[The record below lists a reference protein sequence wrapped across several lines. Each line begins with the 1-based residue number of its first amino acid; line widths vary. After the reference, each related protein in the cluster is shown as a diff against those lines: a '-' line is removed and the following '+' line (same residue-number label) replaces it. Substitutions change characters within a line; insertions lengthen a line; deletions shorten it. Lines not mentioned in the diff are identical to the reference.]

1 MTRKGR
7 ASPAFF
13 VRGHHAGAL
22 DAHPIR
28 GPSASTH
35 ARAAVL
41 FAAMLPYRLHVAFAS
56 VLLAANAWSA
66 DEAPK
71 SSMKEILKARIAE
84 DAKKTEARKTAPTT
98 TSTKAESA
106 AAAPEAK
113 SEPTPAK
120 ASAAAA
126 KEAPTVM
133 PKVEVRKERI
143 TVLDQKIAQQEQ
155 DITRERKNLK
165 VSEVDT
171 ALNDGKIAK
180 PLSIFG
186 GESSQFRQ
194 RVASER
200 VELMEAEKDILEAMK
215 RARTKEEKQEL
226 QKQLDELK
234 TTRRELEK
242 TLR

>member
-1 MTRKGR
+1 M
-7 ASPAFF
+7 
-13 VRGHHAGAL
+13 
-22 DAHPIR
+22 HPR
-28 GPSASTH
+28 RS
-35 ARAAVL
+35 RLL
-41 FAAMLPYRLHVAFAS
+41 FIS
-56 VLLAANAWSA
+56 VLLAATAWSA

-71 SSMKEILKARIAE
+71 PSMKDVLKARIAE
-84 DAKKTEARKTAPTT
+84 DARKANAQKSGPAATGTKGETAPTP
-98 TSTKAESA
+98 AQ
-106 AAAPEAK
+106 AK
-113 SEPTPAK
+113 SEPTSAK
-120 ASAAAA
+120 TSTAAS
-126 KEAPTVM
+126 KEAPTLM

-143 TVLDQKIAQQEQ
+143 TVLDQKIAQQEK

-226 QKQLDELK
+226 QKQLDEMK
-234 TTRRELEK
+234 ATRRELEK

>member
-1 MTRKGR
+1 MHSRVSR
-7 ASPAFF
+7 FLL
-13 VRGHHAGAL
+13 V
-22 DAHPIR
+22 PIIL
-28 GPSASTH
+28 A
-35 ARAAVL
+35 
-41 FAAMLPYRLHVAFAS
+41 AAMQ
-56 VLLAANAWSA
+56 AAE
-66 DEAPK
+66 EAPK
-71 SSMKEILKARIAE
+71 TSMKELLKARIAE
-84 DAKKTEARKTAPTT
+84 DAKKTEAKRSAPAANPAKTENPPLPSEPAKPE
-98 TSTKAESA
+98 TSTT
-106 AAAPEAK
+106 K
-113 SEPTPAK
+113 SN
-120 ASAAAA
+120 ASAA
-126 KEAPTVM
+126 KDAPTVL

-155 DITRERKNLK
+155 DIARERKNLK

-171 ALNDGKIAK
+171 ALNDAKIAK

-234 TTRRELEK
+234 ATRRELEK
-242 TLR
+242 SLR

>member
-1 MTRKGR
+1 MHPRLSR
-7 ASPAFF
+7 SLLVPA
-13 VRGHHAGAL
+13 
-22 DAHPIR
+22 
-28 GPSASTH
+28 
-35 ARAAVL
+35 
-41 FAAMLPYRLHVAFAS
+41 
-56 VLLAANAWSA
+56 LLATTAWSA

-71 SSMKEILKARIAE
+71 LSMKDILKARIAE
-84 DAKKTEARKTAPTT
+84 DAKKADPKKAPPATAPTKTEANSST
-98 TSTKAESA
+98 TTTEPPKAES
-106 AAAPEAK
+106 
-113 SEPTPAK
+113 TPAK
-120 ASAAAA
+120 SVAATA
-126 KEAPTVM
+126 KETPTVL

-155 DITRERKNLK
+155 DIARERKNLK
-165 VSEVDT
+165 PSEVDT
-171 ALNDGKIAK
+171 ALNDSKIAK

-234 TTRRELEK
+234 ATRRELEK
-242 TLR
+242 SLR